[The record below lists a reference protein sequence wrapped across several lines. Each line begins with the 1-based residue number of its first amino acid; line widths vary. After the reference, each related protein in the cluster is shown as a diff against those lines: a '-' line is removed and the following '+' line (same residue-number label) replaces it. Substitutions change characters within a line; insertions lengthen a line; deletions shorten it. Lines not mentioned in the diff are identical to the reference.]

1 MTKASFIR
9 ALGLYGILA
18 AGAWF
23 TVEEPRFRTASLIVI
38 GGVAAKTAIAW
49 LGRER

>member
-18 AGAWF
+18 VGAWF
-23 TVEEPRFRTASLIVI
+23 TVEEPRFRTAALIVI
-38 GGVAAKTAIAW
+38 GGTALKTTLAW